1 MTVSLVQNFFKQTV
15 TTPWTVGTGN
25 FYVSQKP
32 SVTSGFL
39 VISPNS
45 ESLREI
51 VSFSAVGTDGGGDYV
66 TVSARGLGGTT
77 EQAHGAGER
86 VYMNITA
93 QHIEQIKQA
102 IEDINNAGALNASTT
117 VKGVARL
124 TASPA
129 VSLGNPTIT
138 IASPAVVTLTTH
150 GLTENDEIQFT
161 TDGNLPTGI
170 TPSATYYVIGTG
182 LTTNTFQFS
191 ETFGGAAVNTSGSQ
205 SGTHTLTRTTP
216 RALSENDIRVPSTNA
231 SQFINAVTG
240 MITMYGSATP
250 PTGFLL
256 CDGDAYS
263 FTTYSA
269 LFTVLGIQYGLGGT
283 VAGVANAGT
292 DSIDLTAHGYSN
304 GQRLY
309 ITATSMPGGLA
320 ASTPYFVVNA
330 TANAFQLSTTVG
342 GSAIDITSAG
352 SNVFVNSQFR
362 VPNLASR
369 FPLGY
374 SAGAPTKVATFV
386 SRASNVITV
395 SGIDSHAHNELL
407 TGAAVFYNT
416 TGTVITGLTNNT
428 TYYVVR
434 VTATT
439 FSLATSV
446 ANANAGTVITLTG
459 DGTGTQ
465 TFTQTY
471 TVRPMGQTGGEES
484 HALSDAEMPSH
495 VHPIPNE
502 DGSSGAVQSVT
513 WTTDAG
519 TAGQNTDP
527 TGGDVVHNNMPLFT
541 VVNYIIKT

>member
-15 TTPWTVGTGN
+15 ATPWTTGTGN

-51 VSFSAVGTDGGGDYV
+51 VSFSAVGTDGGGDFV

-77 EQAHGAGER
+77 EQAHGAGEK

-117 VKGVARL
+117 TKGVARL
-124 TASPA
+124 TASPNT
-129 VSLGNPTIT
+129 SLGNPTIT
-138 IASPAVVTLTTH
+138 IATPAVVTLTAH

-161 TDGNLPTGI
+161 TDGALPTGI
-170 TPSATYYVIGTG
+170 VAAAKYYVIATD
-182 LTTNTFQFS
+182 LTANTFKFS
-191 ETFGGAAVNTSGSQ
+191 VTFGGPAVDTSGSQ
-205 SGTHTLTRTTP
+205 SGTHTLTRVTP
-216 RALSENDIRVPSTNA
+216 RALSENDSRVPSGA
-231 SQFINAVTG
+231 AALFLNAVTG
-240 MITMYGSATP
+240 MISMYGGVTP
-250 PTGFLL
+250 PSGFLL
-256 CDGDAYS
+256 CDGAPYS
-263 FTTYSA
+263 FTTYST

-283 VAGVANAGT
+283 VACSPNSGT

-309 ITATSMPGGLA
+309 ITASVLPGGL
-320 ASTPYFVVNA
+320 SVNTPYYVVNA
-330 TANAFQLSTTVG
+330 GTNSFQLSATVG
-342 GSAIDITSAG
+342 GAAIDITSNGTA
-352 SNVFVNSQFR
+352 VFVNSQFR

-369 FPLGY
+369 FPVGY
-374 SAGAPTKVATFV
+374 SAVAPTTVATFV
-386 SRASNVITV
+386 SRATNVITV
-395 SGIDSHAHNELL
+395 SGVDNISHNELQ
-407 TGAAVFYNT
+407 TGQAVFYNT

-434 VTATT
+434 ISNTS
-439 FSLATSV
+439 FSLATTV
-446 ANANAGTVITLTG
+446 ENANSASVITLTG

-465 TFTQTY
+465 TFTLTHTARSLGQKGGNEVQATVPAHRHTY
-471 TVRPMGQTGGEES
+471 TSHDSGG
-484 HALSDAEMPSH
+484 
-495 VHPIPNE
+495 
-502 DGSSGAVQSVT
+502 GS
-513 WTTDAG
+513 G
-519 TAGQNTDP
+519 TASANIDNVPASFNTGATGSTAP
-527 TGGDVVHNNMPLFT
+527 TSGMPLFT